1 MSMKNKEFNLESLLI
16 LLLVFIT
23 LVSDKC
29 SITVFLFF
37 CIILITRTVNKK
49 LYFGLLCVYLL
60 VLWMLGN
67 RKECIIEK
75 FETSSGE
82 LYNLIGKILELDL
95 DKTRQLLK
103 GKKVF
108 KISDLLVFNLDLN
121 KKQRERLSAYVEY
134 SKIYLFENKTIFKL
148 LDKGIYDIKKL
159 SENLDYIDDK
169 QKLGYNYYI
178 FKKSIDDR
186 YFIILKN
193 LNLYKHLNKNLVSYS
208 DVEVKEMYEMMI
220 LFEYYELLG
229 IKKSVDDNGNIIPNN
244 IINFSVTEGIDG
256 WVFKI
261 LEKIKGHNW
270 TDEVFVKHD
279 IKQLASD
286 KITTI
291 KENYKYT
298 LNNIEIGK
306 IDFGE
311 INDHKDLS
319 YNDTIKK
326 YEKELFDK
334 EYKTIEMLNGEVNK
348 GGTDDNYNLLNNLG
362 KDTSNTLLNML
373 DEIIV
378 LFSNKIEHSDMQ
390 YNDNVWDNYL
400 YYFNKIVKIIF
411 KDGRI
416 LYLGVL
422 MITLSIV
429 FMFINLTK

>member
-362 KDTSNTLLNML
+362 KDTSNTLLNIL

-378 LFSNKIEHSDMQ
+378 LFSDKIEHIDMQ
-390 YNDNVWDNYL
+390 RSDNIWDNYL

-422 MITLSIV
+422 MIILSIV

>member
-60 VLWMLGN
+60 VLWKLDN
-67 RKECIIEK
+67 RKTGVIEK
-75 FETSSGE
+75 FETSSGD

-95 DKTRQLLK
+95 DKTRKLLK
-103 GKKVF
+103 GKEVF
-108 KISDLLVFNLDLN
+108 KISDVLVFSSDLN
-121 KKQRERLSAYVEY
+121 KKQRERMSAYVEY
-134 SKIYLFENKTIFKL
+134 SKIYLFDTKTIFKL
-148 LDKGIYDIKKL
+148 LDKGIYDSMKI
-159 SENLDYIDDK
+159 SDNLDYIGDK

-178 FKKSIDDR
+178 FKKTIDDR

-193 LNLYKHLNKNLVSYS
+193 LNLSKHLNKNLVSYS
-208 DVEVKEMYEMMI
+208 DAKVKEMYEMMI

-229 IKKSVDDNGNIIPNN
+229 LKDSVNNNSKIMPNT

-270 TDEVFVKHD
+270 KDEVFVKHD

>member
-1 MSMKNKEFNLESLLI
+1 
-16 LLLVFIT
+16 
-23 LVSDKC
+23 
-29 SITVFLFF
+29 
-37 CIILITRTVNKK
+37 
-49 LYFGLLCVYLL
+49 
-60 VLWMLGN
+60 
-67 RKECIIEK
+67 
-75 FETSSGE
+75 
-82 LYNLIGKILELDL
+82 
-95 DKTRQLLK
+95 
-103 GKKVF
+103 
-108 KISDLLVFNLDLN
+108 
-121 KKQRERLSAYVEY
+121 
-134 SKIYLFENKTIFKL
+134 
-148 LDKGIYDIKKL
+148 
-159 SENLDYIDDK
+159 
-169 QKLGYNYYI
+169 
-178 FKKSIDDR
+178 
-186 YFIILKN
+186 
-193 LNLYKHLNKNLVSYS
+193 
-208 DVEVKEMYEMMI
+208 MMI

-229 IKKSVDDNGNIIPNN
+229 LKDSVNNNSKIMPNT

-270 TDEVFVKHD
+270 KDEVFVKHD

-298 LNNIEIGK
+298 LNNIETGK

-348 GGTDDNYNLLNNLG
+348 GGTAENYNLLNNLG

-373 DEIIV
+373 DEMIV

-422 MITLSIV
+422 MIILSIV

>member
-134 SKIYLFENKTIFKL
+134 SKIYLFSNKTIFKL

-298 LNNIEIGK
+298 LNNIETGK

-348 GGTDDNYNLLNNLG
+348 GGTAENYNLLNNLG

-373 DEIIV
+373 DEMIV

-422 MITLSIV
+422 MIILSIV

>member
-1 MSMKNKEFNLESLLI
+1 M
-16 LLLVFIT
+16 
-23 LVSDKC
+23 
-29 SITVFLFF
+29 
-37 CIILITRTVNKK
+37 
-49 LYFGLLCVYLL
+49 CVYLL
-60 VLWMLGN
+60 VLWKLDN
-67 RKECIIEK
+67 RKTGVIEK
-75 FETSSGE
+75 FETSSGD

-121 KKQRERLSAYVEY
+121 KKQRELMSAYVEY
-134 SKIYLFENKTIFKL
+134 SKIYLFSNKTIFKL

-193 LNLYKHLNKNLVSYS
+193 LNLYKHLNKILVSYS

-229 IKKSVDDNGNIIPNN
+229 LKDSVNDNSKIMPNT

-270 TDEVFVKHD
+270 KDEVFVKHD

-298 LNNIEIGK
+298 LNNIETGK

-348 GGTDDNYNLLNNLG
+348 GGTAENYNLLNNLG

-373 DEIIV
+373 DEMIV

-422 MITLSIV
+422 MIILSIV

>member
-134 SKIYLFENKTIFKL
+134 SKIYLFSNKTIFKL

-348 GGTDDNYNLLNNLG
+348 GGTAENYNLLNNLG

-373 DEIIV
+373 DEMIV

-422 MITLSIV
+422 MIILSIV